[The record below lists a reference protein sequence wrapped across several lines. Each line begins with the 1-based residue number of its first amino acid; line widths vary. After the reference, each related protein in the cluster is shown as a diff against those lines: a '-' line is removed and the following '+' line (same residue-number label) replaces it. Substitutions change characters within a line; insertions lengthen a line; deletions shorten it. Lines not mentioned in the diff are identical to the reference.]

1 MKPITFCCTETLPL
15 APEDVARQIL
25 DLSNWTGFK
34 GYGVLPGIR
43 AAAFG
48 VRTPGVVGTRIR
60 VTNADGSSHVEEIAE
75 WEPARRLR
83 LDMKEFSP
91 PLSRLATG
99 FEETWAFERLG
110 DGTKV
115 VRSFE
120 LHPKSYFARP
130 ALWLISVLLRRAVA
144 RHLSQVRRASEQ
156 QKEA

>member
-1 MKPITFCCTETLPL
+1 MKPISFCCTETLPL
-15 APEDVARQIL
+15 VPEDIARQIL
-25 DLSNWTGFK
+25 DFSNWTDFK
-34 GYGVLPGIR
+34 GFGVLPGIK
-43 AAAFG
+43 AAAFE

-60 VTNADGSSHVEEIAE
+60 VTNADGSSHVEEVAE

-110 DGTKV
+110 GGTKV
-115 VRSFE
+115 VRSFK
-120 LHPKSYFARP
+120 LHPKSYFTRP
-130 ALWLISVLLRRAVA
+130 ALWLISVLLRRAIT
-144 RHLSQVRRASEQ
+144 RHLSQMRRASGP

>member
-1 MKPITFCCTETLPL
+1 MRPITFSCTETLPL

-25 DLSNWTGFK
+25 ELSNWTDFK

-43 AAAFG
+43 AAAFE

-60 VTNADGSSHVEEIAE
+60 VTSTDGSSHVEEVAE
-75 WEPARRLR
+75 WEPATRLR

-99 FEETWAFERLG
+99 FEETWVFERLG
-110 DGTKV
+110 GGTKV
-115 VRSFE
+115 VRSFQ

-130 ALWLISVLLRRAVA
+130 ALWLISLLLRRAIA
-144 RHLSQVRRASEQ
+144 RHLRQMRRASGQ

>member
-1 MKPITFCCTETLPL
+1 MKPISFCCTETLPL
-15 APEDVARQIL
+15 VPEDIARQIL

-34 GYGVLPGIR
+34 GYCVLPGIR
-43 AAAFG
+43 AAAFE

-75 WEPARRLR
+75 WEPDRRLR

-91 PLSRLATG
+91 PPSRLATG
-99 FEETWAFERLG
+99 FEETWVFERLG

-130 ALWLISVLLRRAVA
+130 ALWLISLLLRRAIA
-144 RHLSQVRRASEQ
+144 RHLSQMRRALGQ